1 MSLSF
6 VSSAVQTGTADGG
19 YEEKAIE
26 SKEVQ
31 KVNLRNQHKPLF
43 EQLRENQEEEQ
54 AKQEEIQ
61 REMMRGTRALDEEDV
76 AHLDALE
83 KQREERERAIQM
95 RTQDELAMFRAAR
108 VERQQISLQADD
120 DDEEKETEQ
129 EASVFFKPKLSDQAQ
144 SSNIPSEPST
154 PKIVVKKR
162 KRRVDSTKEPDTKKK
177 SSETPKDTVERKE
190 EPTGGLGGLLC
201 GYGSSDDE
209 SD

>member
-108 VERQQISLQADD
+108 IERQQISLQADD

-129 EASVFFKPKLSDQAQ
+129 EASVFFKPNLSDQAQ
-144 SSNIPSEPST
+144 SSNIPSEPSA

-162 KRRVDSTKEPDTKKK
+162 KRRVDSKKEPDTKKK

>member
-190 EPTGGLGGLLC
+190 EPSGGLGGLLC